1 MRWCLGLECC
11 GVAVLWCCGGVVA
24 VWRCCGGFVAVLC
37 GGLRCCGVA
46 VAVLCGR
53 SAGGGG
59 VENDNDV
66 SEGGGMWT
74 APTPL
79 VI

>member
-1 MRWCLGLECC
+1 MAVP
-11 GVAVLWCCGGVVA
+11 GVAKDPGFAVVGCRMWLP
-24 VWRCCGGFVAVLC
+24 VIRSSDRWRCCGVVVV
-37 GGLRCCGVA
+37 LRCCGVA
-46 VAVLCGR
+46 VLCGW